1 MKKICLLLV
10 AGLFLFGC
18 AKKEDSTETSADSTS
33 GSSGGSGSLL
43 ISGRVAQGYVKGATV
58 FADVDGDGVKDS
70 SESSATTS
78 SSGAYTLSADP
89 GS

>member
-58 FADVDGDGVKDS
+58 FADVDGD
-70 SESSATTS
+70 ESRTVPNHQQRPA
-78 SSGAYTLSADP
+78 AVVLIR
-89 GS
+89 